1 MFLLQYILWCV
12 AIPLLFFPDID
23 LLYVLLMH
31 AHAIATTLLREYNS
45 TMHRFEKENIKNLDI
60 LEG

>member
-1 MFLLQYILWCV
+1 M
-12 AIPLLFFPDID
+12 AIPLLCFPNCD
-23 LLYVLLMH
+23 LPYVLLTH
-31 AHAIATTLLREYNS
+31 AHAIATTPLRKYNS